1 VGDLAAV
8 IRVIARSPTLLR
20 VASAYALF
28 ILTEYGVWI
37 AMLVYAYQQ
46 GGATTAGLVVVAET
60 VPASVCAP
68 LLATI
73 ADRRSPAT
81 LLIGGYVV
89 QAVAMAVTAI
99 VLFSGASPY
108 AAYGAAVVASTAV
121 AATRPAQAVLIPGLV
136 HNAMQLTAMNVVIGW
151 IESVGIAVAGAMTGL
166 LLTLGGA
173 GAVFA
178 VCAGFGVIAALL
190 VAFVRARPLAIDDA
204 DAAPTSPFADVVA
217 GVRVLVQERRPRLL
231 VIILTLTWIVLGA
244 LDVLFVVLAL
254 SVLHQGQA
262 VTGYLNM
269 AFGLGSVLAGGLT
282 ALLVGRRL
290 GIPILVAGLV
300 MSAGIGLTCLSAN
313 VLVAAVLLAFAGM
326 GAAVLEMATRTL
338 LQRAVPSQL
347 LGRIFGVVEGV
358 TMAGLAIGSLYTTLL
373 IHLGGP
379 KAALIGVAAIL
390 PVGLA
395 MFGRPL
401 LTLDAHA
408 TVPVVEIALLRSLPH
423 FAALPGAALEGLAR
437 SLERVD
443 LPPNT
448 VVIREGDR
456 GDRFYA
462 VAKGE
467 LEVTLAGRHLSMQ
480 QRGDGIGEIALLR
493 NIPRTATVT
502 TVTDVT
508 LFALDGN
515 AFLAA
520 VTGHMG
526 TRVAV
531 DAVTNAHLARG
542 AELKTRY
549 DSESDRP

>member
-1 VGDLAAV
+1 
-8 IRVIARSPTLLR
+8 
-20 VASAYALF
+20 
-28 ILTEYGVWI
+28 
-37 AMLVYAYQQ
+37 
-46 GGATTAGLVVVAET
+46 
-60 VPASVCAP
+60 
-68 LLATI
+68 
-73 ADRRSPAT
+73 
-81 LLIGGYVV
+81 
-89 QAVAMAVTAI
+89 
-99 VLFSGASPY
+99 
-108 AAYGAAVVASTAV
+108 
-121 AATRPAQAVLIPGLV
+121 
-136 HNAMQLTAMNVVIGW
+136 
-151 IESVGIAVAGAMTGL
+151 
-166 LLTLGGA
+166 
-173 GAVFA
+173 
-178 VCAGFGVIAALL
+178 
-190 VAFVRARPLAIDDA
+190 
-204 DAAPTSPFADVVA
+204 
-217 GVRVLVQERRPRLL
+217 
-231 VIILTLTWIVLGA
+231 
-244 LDVLFVVLAL
+244 
-254 SVLHQGQA
+254 
-262 VTGYLNM
+262 
-269 AFGLGSVLAGGLT
+269 
-282 ALLVGRRL
+282 
-290 GIPILVAGLV
+290 
-300 MSAGIGLTCLSAN
+300 
-313 VLVAAVLLAFAGM
+313 M